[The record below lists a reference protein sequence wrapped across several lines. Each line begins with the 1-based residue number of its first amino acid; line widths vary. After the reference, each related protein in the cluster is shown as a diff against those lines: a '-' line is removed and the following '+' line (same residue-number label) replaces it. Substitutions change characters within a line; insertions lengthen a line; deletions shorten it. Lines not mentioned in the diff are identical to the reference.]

1 MSTKPRTLARDSAT
15 ASPPPQHRPGF
26 VGAVLCLLLALLIGA
41 ACGGSSHPAKNTPTS
56 TSVASGSD
64 EPTRRDLVDLAS
76 RLRGATAPPRTVQ
89 LPPLKVGDVLPFDLV
104 DLPADPNEPPGEHS
118 ISATVRAVSDHA
130 YFAFQD
136 GAAEVDDAEV
146 QAAVR
151 AFEDTIW
158 PKVTGAFGL
167 PAIPGVDGDPRIV
180 ILAADL
186 GPNIGGYVNGDDAYP
201 RQLVPHSNQREIV
214 YINLSWRPLGSEG
227 YDHVLAHELQHL
239 IHQAHGGD
247 SETWINEG
255 LAEVSGGLVSAPTI
269 YNSFLDHP
277 DTQLNSWGEGSGSD
291 AHYGAS
297 ALFFDYLLRQTEGDS
312 GRLAAEPGFGTD
324 GVRAFLRDIAS
335 PRTFEQ
341 LVADWAVANFLDEP
355 QGPYGYATRDVSPPA
370 TTAVSSTGPGEGDV
384 HQFAADYL
392 ALDANSFSGPVGFTF
407 EGDTQVA
414 ALAGQPSAKGA
425 FWWSGRGDDLDSTLT
440 RELDLTHAK
449 KATLTFRTWFDTE
462 RWFDYGY
469 VEASTDGGKTWH
481 ALAGQQTSTDDPLGV
496 TYGPGYTGRSG
507 GGQQPA
513 WVDERIDLSPY
524 AGKRVLLRFELINDD
539 STNGPGWAIDGIAV
553 PEIGFSDDAEHD
565 AGGWQRQGFRR
576 VSQELPQRFALRL
589 ITMGATPQVQE
600 ITLDAQNRAKIDLSG
615 LGTDYRKAVIVVMGE
630 TDGTTER
637 ASYRYQV
644 GEGGGGP

>member
-1 MSTKPRTLARDSAT
+1 VSTKPRIRARDNAT

-26 VGAVLCLLLALLIGA
+26 VGAALCLLLALLLGA
-41 ACGGSSHPAKNTPTS
+41 GCGGSSHPAKNTPAS
-56 TSVASGSD
+56 TLVAPGSD
-64 EPTRRDLVDLAS
+64 EPARRDLVDLAS
-76 RLRGATAPPRTVQ
+76 RLRGVAAPARAVQ
-89 LPPLKVGDVLPFDLV
+89 LPPLKVGDVQPFDLV
-104 DLPADPNEPPGEHS
+104 DLPADPNKPPGEHS

-130 YFAFQD
+130 YFAFQN
-136 GAAEVDDAEV
+136 GAAEVDDAEL

-180 ILAADL
+180 ILGADL

-201 RQLVPHSNQREIV
+201 RELVRHSNQREMV
-214 YINLSWRPLGSEG
+214 YINLSWRPLGSED
-227 YDHVLAHELQHL
+227 YDHALAHELQHL

-247 SETWINEG
+247 GATWINEG
-255 LAEVSGGLVSAPTI
+255 LSEVSGGLVSAPMFYT
-269 YNSFLDHP
+269 SFLDHP
-277 DTQLNSWGEGSGSD
+277 DTQLTTWGDGSDD

-297 ALFFDYLLRQTEGDS
+297 ALFFDYLLGQTGGDAA
-312 GRLAAEPGFGTD
+312 RLASEPGYDTD
-324 GVRAFLRDIAS
+324 GVRAFLRDVAS

-341 LVADWAVANFLDEP
+341 MVADWAVANVLDEP
-355 QGPYGYATRDVSPPA
+355 QGPYGYAGRDVSA
-370 TTAVSSTGPGEGDV
+370 AAATAVSSTGAGEGDV

-392 ALDANSFSGPVGFTF
+392 ALDANSFAGPVGFTF
-407 EGDTQVA
+407 EGDTQVPV
-414 ALAGQPSAKGA
+414 LAGQPSANGA
-425 FWWSGRGDDLDSTLT
+425 FLWSGRGDNLDSTLT
-440 RELDLTHAK
+440 RELDLTDVK

-462 RWFDYGY
+462 RWFDFGY
-469 VEASTDGGKTWH
+469 VEASSDGGKTWH
-481 ALAGQQTSTDDPLGV
+481 TLAGQQTSTNDPLGV
-496 TYGPGYTGRSG
+496 TYGPGYTGQSG

-524 AGKRVLLRFELINDD
+524 AGKRALLRFELINDD
-539 STNGPGWAIDGIAV
+539 GTNGPGWAIDGIAV

-576 VSQELPQRFALRL
+576 VSQELPQRFAVRL

-600 ITLDAQNRAKIDLSG
+600 IALDAQNRAKIDLSG
-615 LGTDYRKAVIVVMGE
+615 LGTDYRKAVIVVLGE

-637 ASYRYQV
+637 ASYRYNV
-644 GEGGGGP
+644 APGGGP